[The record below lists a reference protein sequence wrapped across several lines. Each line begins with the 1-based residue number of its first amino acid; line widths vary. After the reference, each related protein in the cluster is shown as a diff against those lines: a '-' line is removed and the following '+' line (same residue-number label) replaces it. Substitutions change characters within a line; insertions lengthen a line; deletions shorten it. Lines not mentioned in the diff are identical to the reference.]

1 MTDFIYSRVST
12 LGQSTDPQL
21 LPLVQR
27 FPEARV
33 VSEVVSGIKAR
44 PLLNAL
50 VRELKKN
57 DRLIVYSL
65 DRLGRRAL
73 DLLQLMDTLDQKGVV
88 FLSIRE
94 GVDYSTISGRL
105 VTQVLASVAE
115 MERNLISERTKAG
128 LAAATKK
135 GRTGGRPAIIS
146 NDIKKTA
153 TNLVLE
159 HGVSIRKAAKKTGM
173 SAWYLSKLVRDS
185 KAKALSQCRGVLD
198 RI

>member
-65 DRLGRRAL
+65 DRLGRRLRSRDARR
-73 DLLQLMDTLDQKGVV
+73 TWV
-88 FLSIRE
+88 SP
-94 GVDYSTISGRL
+94 SA
-105 VTQVLASVAE
+105 AS
-115 MERNLISERTKAG
+115 S
-128 LAAATKK
+128 
-135 GRTGGRPAIIS
+135 RP
-146 NDIKKTA
+146 
-153 TNLVLE
+153 E
-159 HGVSIRKAAKKTGM
+159 PG
-173 SAWYLSKLVRDS
+173 
-185 KAKALSQCRGVLD
+185 
-198 RI
+198 